1 MNNLRIQVLVGISG
15 SGKSTFTKDHCIENI
30 CATDKFVENLGKER
44 GLNYSDTFEMLQM
57 NNQFGEIT
65 KLFYN
70 EIEDNIKNGR
80 EFIIDRTNLTVESRA
95 SLLRQLRVWG
105 KLYDVNL
112 FIEAVVFNPDLVTI
126 MYRLEKRVKEE
137 QKEIPDDIIAKQVEV
152 FELPTD
158 NEDFDMVVVHEGGI
172 LQ

>member
-1 MNNLRIQVLVGISG
+1 MNNLRVQILVGISG
-15 SGKSTFTKDHCIENI
+15 SGKSTYVKDHCIENI

-70 EIEDNIKNGR
+70 EIEDNIKKGR

-95 SLLRQLRVWG
+95 SLLRQLRIWG

-112 FIEAVVFNPDLVTI
+112 FIEAVVFNPDLSII
-126 MYRLEKRVKEE
+126 MHRLRKREDEE
-137 QKEIPDDIIAKQVEV
+137 DKKIPDDVIAKQVDV
-152 FELPTD
+152 FEVPTND
-158 NEDFDMVVVHEGGI
+158 EDFDMVVHE
-172 LQ
+172 Q

>member
-1 MNNLRIQVLVGISG
+1 MSNLRVQVLIGISG
-15 SGKSTFTKDHCIENI
+15 SGKSTYVKDHCIENI

-105 KLYDVNL
+105 KLHDVNL
-112 FIEAVVFNPDLVTI
+112 FIEAVVFNPDLSII
-126 MYRLEKRVKEE
+126 MHRLRKREDEE
-137 QKEIPDDIIAKQVEV
+137 DKKIPDDVIAKQVEV
-152 FELPTD
+152 FEVPTND
-158 NEDFDMVVVHEGGI
+158 EDFDMVVYE
-172 LQ
+172 Q

>member
-1 MNNLRIQVLVGISG
+1 MSNLRVQILVGISG
-15 SGKSTFTKDHCIENI
+15 SGKSTYVKDHCIENI

-70 EIEDNIKNGR
+70 EIEDNIKKGR

-112 FIEAVVFNPDLVTI
+112 FIEAVVFNPDLSII
-126 MYRLEKRVKEE
+126 MHRLRKREDEE
-137 QKEIPDDIIAKQVEV
+137 DKKIPDDVIAKQVDV
-152 FELPTD
+152 FEVPTND
-158 NEDFDMVVVHEGGI
+158 EDFDMVVHE
-172 LQ
+172 Q

>member
-1 MNNLRIQVLVGISG
+1 MSNLRVQVLVGISG
-15 SGKSTFTKDHCIENI
+15 SGKSTYVKDHCIENI

-70 EIEDNIKNGR
+70 EIEDNIKKGR

-112 FIEAVVFNPDLVTI
+112 FIEAVVFNPDLSII
-126 MYRLEKRVKEE
+126 MHRLRKREDEE
-137 QKEIPDDIIAKQVEV
+137 DKKIPDDVIAKQVDV
-152 FELPTD
+152 FEVPTND
-158 NEDFDMVVVHEGGI
+158 EDFDMVVYE
-172 LQ
+172 Q

>member
-1 MNNLRIQVLVGISG
+1 MNNLRVQILVGISG
-15 SGKSTFTKDHCIENI
+15 SGKSTYVKDHCIENI

-70 EIEDNIKNGR
+70 EIEDNIKKGR

-95 SLLRQLRVWG
+95 SLLRQLRIWG

-112 FIEAVVFNPDLVTI
+112 FIEAVVFNPDLSII
-126 MYRLEKRVKEE
+126 MHRLRKREDEE
-137 QKEIPDDIIAKQVEV
+137 DKKIPDDVIAKQVDV

-158 NEDFDMVVVHEGGI
+158 NEDFDMVVYE
-172 LQ
+172 Q

>member
-1 MNNLRIQVLVGISG
+1 MSNLRVQVLVGISG
-15 SGKSTFTKDHCIENI
+15 SGKSTYVKDHCIENI

-70 EIEDNIKNGR
+70 EIEDNIKKGR

-112 FIEAVVFNPDLVTI
+112 FIEAVVFNPDLSII
-126 MYRLEKRVKEE
+126 MHRLRKREDEE
-137 QKEIPDDIIAKQVEV
+137 DKKIPDDVIAKQVEV
-152 FELPTD
+152 FEVPTND
-158 NEDFDMVVVHEGGI
+158 EDFDMVVYE
-172 LQ
+172 Q

>member
-1 MNNLRIQVLVGISG
+1 MSNLRVQILVGISG
-15 SGKSTFTKDHCIENI
+15 SGKSTYVKDHCIENI

-70 EIEDNIKNGR
+70 EIEDNIKKGR

-112 FIEAVVFNPDLVTI
+112 FIEAVVFNPDLSII
-126 MYRLEKRVKEE
+126 MHRLRKREDEE
-137 QKEIPDDIIAKQVEV
+137 DKKIPDDVIAKQVEV
-152 FELPTD
+152 FEVPTND
-158 NEDFDMVVVHEGGI
+158 EDFDMVVYE
-172 LQ
+172 Q

>member
-1 MNNLRIQVLVGISG
+1 MNNLSVQILVGISG
-15 SGKSTFTKDHCIENI
+15 SGKSTYVKDHCIENI

-70 EIEDNIKNGR
+70 EIEDNIKKGR

-112 FIEAVVFNPDLVTI
+112 FIEAVVFNPDLSII
-126 MYRLEKRVKEE
+126 MHRLRKREDEE
-137 QKEIPDDIIAKQVEV
+137 DKKIPDDVIAKQVDV
-152 FELPTD
+152 FEVPTND
-158 NEDFDMVVVHEGGI
+158 EDFDMVVYE
-172 LQ
+172 Q

>member
-1 MNNLRIQVLVGISG
+1 MSNLRVQILVGISG
-15 SGKSTFTKDHCIENI
+15 SGKSTYVKDHCIENI

-70 EIEDNIKNGR
+70 EIEDNIKKGR

-112 FIEAVVFNPDLVTI
+112 FIEAVVFNPDLSII
-126 MYRLEKRVKEE
+126 MHRLRKREDEE
-137 QKEIPDDIIAKQVEV
+137 DKKIPDDVIAKQVDV
-152 FELPTD
+152 FEVPTND
-158 NEDFDMVVVHEGGI
+158 EDFDMVVYE
-172 LQ
+172 Q

>member
-1 MNNLRIQVLVGISG
+1 MNNLRVQILVGISG
-15 SGKSTFTKDHCIENI
+15 SGKSTYVKDHCIENI

-70 EIEDNIKNGR
+70 EIEDNIKKGR

-95 SLLRQLRVWG
+95 SLLRQLRIWG

-112 FIEAVVFNPDLVTI
+112 FIEAVVFNPDLSII
-126 MYRLEKRVKEE
+126 MHRLRKREDEE
-137 QKEIPDDIIAKQVEV
+137 DKKIPDDVIAKQVDV
-152 FELPTD
+152 FEVPTND
-158 NEDFDMVVVHEGGI
+158 EDFDMVVYE
-172 LQ
+172 Q

>member
-57 NNQFGEIT
+57 NKQFGEIT

-70 EIEDNIKNGR
+70 EIEDNIKECR
-80 EFIIDRTNLTVESRA
+80 EFIIDRTNLTIEARA

-105 KLYDVNL
+105 KLYDVKL
-112 FIEAVVFNPDLVTI
+112 FIEAVVFNPDLSII
-126 MYRLEKRVKEE
+126 MHRLGEREKIEDK
-137 QKEIPDDIIAKQVEV
+137 KIPDDIIAKQVEV

-158 NEDFDMVVVHEGGI
+158 NEDFDMVMVHEGGI

>member
-1 MNNLRIQVLVGISG
+1 MSNLRVQILVGISG
-15 SGKSTFTKDHCIENI
+15 SGKSTYVKDHCIENI

-44 GLNYSDTFEMLQM
+44 GLNYSDTFELLQM

-70 EIEDNIKNGR
+70 EIEDNIKKGR

-112 FIEAVVFNPDLVTI
+112 FIEAVVFNPDLSII
-126 MYRLEKRVKEE
+126 MHRLRKREDEE
-137 QKEIPDDIIAKQVEV
+137 DKKIPDDVIAKQVDV
-152 FELPTD
+152 FEVPTND
-158 NEDFDMVVVHEGGI
+158 EDFDMVVHE
-172 LQ
+172 Q

>member
-1 MNNLRIQVLVGISG
+1 MNNLRVQVLVGISG
-15 SGKSTFTKDHCIENI
+15 SGKSTYVKDHCIENI

-70 EIEDNIKNGR
+70 EIEDNIKKGR

-95 SLLRQLRVWG
+95 SLLRQLRIWG

-112 FIEAVVFNPDLVTI
+112 FIEAVVFNPDLSII
-126 MYRLEKRVKEE
+126 MHRLRKREDEE
-137 QKEIPDDIIAKQVEV
+137 DKKIPDDVIAKQVDV
-152 FELPTD
+152 FEVPTND
-158 NEDFDMVVVHEGGI
+158 EDFDMVVYE
-172 LQ
+172 Q

>member
-1 MNNLRIQVLVGISG
+1 MSNLRVQILVGISG
-15 SGKSTFTKDHCIENI
+15 SGKSTYVKDHCIENI

-70 EIEDNIKNGR
+70 EIEDNIKKGR

-95 SLLRQLRVWG
+95 SLLRQLRIWG

-112 FIEAVVFNPDLVTI
+112 FIEAVVFNPDLSII
-126 MYRLEKRVKEE
+126 MHRLRKREDEE
-137 QKEIPDDIIAKQVEV
+137 DKKIPDDVIAKQVEV
-152 FELPTD
+152 FEVPTND
-158 NEDFDMVVVHEGGI
+158 EDFDMVVYE
-172 LQ
+172 Q

>member
-1 MNNLRIQVLVGISG
+1 MSNLRVQVLIGISG
-15 SGKSTFTKDHCIENI
+15 SGKSTYVKDHCIENI

-95 SLLRQLRVWG
+95 SLLRQLRIWG

-112 FIEAVVFNPDLVTI
+112 FIEAVVFNPDLSII
-126 MYRLEKRVKEE
+126 MHRLRKREDEE
-137 QKEIPDDIIAKQVEV
+137 DKKIPDDVIAKQVEV
-152 FELPTD
+152 FEVPTND
-158 NEDFDMVVVHEGGI
+158 EDFDMVVYE
-172 LQ
+172 Q

>member
-1 MNNLRIQVLVGISG
+1 MSNLRVQILVGISG
-15 SGKSTFTKDHCIENI
+15 SGKSTYVKDHCIENI

-70 EIEDNIKNGR
+70 EIEDNIKKGR

-95 SLLRQLRVWG
+95 SLLRQLRIWG

-112 FIEAVVFNPDLVTI
+112 FIEAVVFNPDLSII
-126 MYRLEKRVKEE
+126 MHRLRKREDEE
-137 QKEIPDDIIAKQVEV
+137 DKKIPDDVIAKQVDV
-152 FELPTD
+152 FEVPTND
-158 NEDFDMVVVHEGGI
+158 EDFDMVVYE
-172 LQ
+172 Q

>member
-1 MNNLRIQVLVGISG
+1 MSNLRVQVLVGISG
-15 SGKSTFTKDHCIENI
+15 SGKSTYVKDHCIENI

-70 EIEDNIKNGR
+70 EIEDNIKKGR

-95 SLLRQLRVWG
+95 SLLRQLRIWG

-112 FIEAVVFNPDLVTI
+112 FIEAVVFNPDLSII
-126 MYRLEKRVKEE
+126 MHRLRKREDEE
-137 QKEIPDDIIAKQVEV
+137 DKKIPDDVIAKQVDV

-158 NEDFDMVVVHEGGI
+158 NEDFDMVVYE
-172 LQ
+172 Q

>member
-1 MNNLRIQVLVGISG
+1 MSNLRVQILVGISG
-15 SGKSTFTKDHCIENI
+15 SGKSTYVKDHCIENI

-70 EIEDNIKNGR
+70 EIEDNIKKGR

-95 SLLRQLRVWG
+95 SLLRQLRIWG

-112 FIEAVVFNPDLVTI
+112 FIEAVVFNPDLSII
-126 MYRLEKRVKEE
+126 MHRLRKREDEE
-137 QKEIPDDIIAKQVEV
+137 DKKIPDDVIAKQVDV
-152 FELPTD
+152 FEVPTND
-158 NEDFDMVVVHEGGI
+158 EDFDMVVHE
-172 LQ
+172 Q

>member
-1 MNNLRIQVLVGISG
+1 MSNLRVQVLIGISG
-15 SGKSTFTKDHCIENI
+15 SGKSTYVKDHCIENI

-112 FIEAVVFNPDLVTI
+112 FIEAVVFNPDLSII
-126 MYRLEKRVKEE
+126 MHRLRKREDEE
-137 QKEIPDDIIAKQVEV
+137 DKKIPDDVIAKQVEV
-152 FELPTD
+152 FEVPTND
-158 NEDFDMVVVHEGGI
+158 EDFDMVVYE
-172 LQ
+172 Q

>member
-1 MNNLRIQVLVGISG
+1 MNNLRVQILVGISG
-15 SGKSTFTKDHCIENI
+15 SGKSTYVKDHCIENI

-65 KLFYN
+65 KLFFN
-70 EIEDNIKNGR
+70 EIEDNIKKGR

-95 SLLRQLRVWG
+95 SLLRQLRIWG

-112 FIEAVVFNPDLVTI
+112 FIEAVVFNPDLSII
-126 MYRLEKRVKEE
+126 MHRLRKREDEE
-137 QKEIPDDIIAKQVEV
+137 DKKIPDDVIAKQVDV
-152 FELPTD
+152 FEVPTND
-158 NEDFDMVVVHEGGI
+158 EDFDMVVYE
-172 LQ
+172 Q

>member
-1 MNNLRIQVLVGISG
+1 MNNLRVQILVGISG
-15 SGKSTFTKDHCIENI
+15 SGKSRYVKDHCIENI

-70 EIEDNIKNGR
+70 EIEDNIKKGR

-95 SLLRQLRVWG
+95 SLLRQLRIWG

-112 FIEAVVFNPDLVTI
+112 FIEAVVFNPDLSII
-126 MYRLEKRVKEE
+126 MHRLRKREDEE
-137 QKEIPDDIIAKQVEV
+137 DKKIPDDVIAKQVDV
-152 FELPTD
+152 FEVPTND
-158 NEDFDMVVVHEGGI
+158 EDFDMVVHE
-172 LQ
+172 Q

>member
-1 MNNLRIQVLVGISG
+1 MNNLRVQILVGISG
-15 SGKSTFTKDHCIENI
+15 SGKSTYVKDHCIENI

-70 EIEDNIKNGR
+70 EIEDNIKKGR

-112 FIEAVVFNPDLVTI
+112 FIEAVVFNPDLSII
-126 MYRLEKRVKEE
+126 MHRLRKREDEE
-137 QKEIPDDIIAKQVEV
+137 DKKIPDDVIAKQVDV
-152 FELPTD
+152 FEVPTND
-158 NEDFDMVVVHEGGI
+158 EDFDMVVYE
-172 LQ
+172 Q

>member
-1 MNNLRIQVLVGISG
+1 MSNLRVQVLVGISG
-15 SGKSTFTKDHCIENI
+15 SGKSTYVKDHCIENI

-70 EIEDNIKNGR
+70 EIEDNIKKGR

-95 SLLRQLRVWG
+95 SLLRQLRIWG

-112 FIEAVVFNPDLVTI
+112 FIEAVVFNPDLSII
-126 MYRLEKRVKEE
+126 MHRLRKREDEE
-137 QKEIPDDIIAKQVEV
+137 DKKIPDDVIAKQVDV
-152 FELPTD
+152 FEVPTND
-158 NEDFDMVVVHEGGI
+158 EDFDMVVYE
-172 LQ
+172 Q

>member
-1 MNNLRIQVLVGISG
+1 MNNLRVQILVGISG
-15 SGKSTFTKDHCIENI
+15 SGKSTYVKDHCIENI

-70 EIEDNIKNGR
+70 EIEDNIKKGR

-95 SLLRQLRVWG
+95 SLLRQLRIWG

-112 FIEAVVFNPDLVTI
+112 FIEAVVFNPDLSII
-126 MYRLEKRVKEE
+126 MHRLRKREDEE
-137 QKEIPDDIIAKQVEV
+137 DKKIPDDVIAKQVEV
-152 FELPTD
+152 FEVPTND
-158 NEDFDMVVVHEGGI
+158 EDFDMVVYE
-172 LQ
+172 Q

>member
-1 MNNLRIQVLVGISG
+1 MSNLRVQVLVGISG
-15 SGKSTFTKDHCIENI
+15 SGKSTYVKDHCIENI

-70 EIEDNIKNGR
+70 EIEDNIKKGR

-95 SLLRQLRVWG
+95 SLLRQLRIWG

-112 FIEAVVFNPDLVTI
+112 FIEAVVFNPDLSII
-126 MYRLEKRVKEE
+126 MHRLRKREDEE
-137 QKEIPDDIIAKQVEV
+137 DKKIPDDVIAKQVEV
-152 FELPTD
+152 FEVPTND
-158 NEDFDMVVVHEGGI
+158 EDFDMVVYE
-172 LQ
+172 Q

>member
-1 MNNLRIQVLVGISG
+1 MSNLRVQVLVGISG
-15 SGKSTFTKDHCIENI
+15 SGKSTYTKEHCIENI

-112 FIEAVVFNPDLVTI
+112 FIEAVVFNPDLTI
-126 MYRLEKRVKEE
+126 IMHRLEKREKIED
-137 QKEIPDDIIAKQVEV
+137 KKIPDDVIAKQVDV

-158 NEDFDMVVVHEGGI
+158 GEDFDMVMIEEGGNT
-172 LQ
+172 Q

>member
-1 MNNLRIQVLVGISG
+1 MSNLRVQVLVGISG
-15 SGKSTFTKDHCIENI
+15 SGKSTYTKEHCIENI

-70 EIEDNIKNGR
+70 EIEDNIKKGR

-112 FIEAVVFNPDLVTI
+112 FIEAVVFNPDLTI
-126 MYRLEKRVKEE
+126 IMHRLEKREKIED
-137 QKEIPDDIIAKQVEV
+137 KKIPDDVIAKQVDV

-158 NEDFDMVVVHEGGI
+158 GEDFDMVMIEEGGNT
-172 LQ
+172 Q

>member
-1 MNNLRIQVLVGISG
+1 MNNLRVQILVGISG
-15 SGKSTFTKDHCIENI
+15 SGKSTYVKDHCIENI

-57 NNQFGEIT
+57 NNQIGEIT

-70 EIEDNIKNGR
+70 EIEDNIKKGR

-95 SLLRQLRVWG
+95 SLLRQLRIWG

-112 FIEAVVFNPDLVTI
+112 FIEAVVFNPDLSII
-126 MYRLEKRVKEE
+126 MHRLRKREDEE
-137 QKEIPDDIIAKQVEV
+137 DKKIPDDVIAKQVDV
-152 FELPTD
+152 FEVPTND
-158 NEDFDMVVVHEGGI
+158 EDFDMVVHE
-172 LQ
+172 Q